1 MESQPSE
8 RIFFRLLLNFY
19 MNFVSAFFYASFAS
33 LPPCRVC
40 GDGLG
45 GRGGL
50 HAAASCP
57 VVGGHAERH
66 RVYWLLVLL
75 PPQRELYL
83 RRGITRVSTLPE
95 GTVNSRRFSLSVFI
109 VPLGNSARF
118 SVPEVR

>member
-1 MESQPSE
+1 
-8 RIFFRLLLNFY
+8 
-19 MNFVSAFFYASFAS
+19 MNFVSAFFYASLAS

-40 GDGLG
+40 GDGMG
-45 GRGGL
+45 GMGGMGGL
-50 HAAASCP
+50 HAAAFCP
-57 VVGGHAERH
+57 MVGGHAERH